1 MTVEVRPRGI
11 KGRTVLVTRAK
22 GQAEELCRLLQ
33 LEGALPLAVAVMRLA
48 PLLEE
53 GQLMEL
59 RRRISAG
66 DFDDIV
72 FTSANAARLLL
83 VEPVTKGSGQPRVFA
98 IGPGTRA
105 AITQVGW
112 PVEDLP
118 EDFIAES
125 LAECILEG
133 GVEGRRF
140 LLPRAEAARGALP
153 EMLGRGGAE
162 VASVALY
169 RMEPEPESGPQLR
182 EVLERQQLDSVT
194 FTSGSSVECFLDLAQ
209 GLRPPPGCVLACIGP
224 ITALA
229 LRRAHLQPQVVA
241 TTYSLKGLVRALT
254 AAFQRLPENGGQL

>member
-1 MTVEVRPRGI
+1 VTVEVRPRGI